1 MKADF
6 SITNETEY
14 CRSTMAMTTMD
25 AANSTQYV
33 FTTVVEITKNDQTG
47 YQTKC
52 AAFGINKQQAELLVA
67 YLKLTF
73 GL

>member
-1 MKADF
+1 MKAEF

-14 CRSTMAMTTMD
+14 CRSTMAMTIMNATD
-25 AANSTQYV
+25 TYV
-33 FTTVVEITKNDQTG
+33 FTTVVNIPKGDETKCTSFGITKP
-47 YQTKC
+47 
-52 AAFGINKQQAELLVA
+52 QAELLVA